1 MGFIDP
7 WLYFERGAGL
17 TASCLPGQVQDRG
30 LHVLQQVHY
39 SYSQGF
45 ILIYWVGLLGCQ
57 VSLNFK
63 KCMPDSQR
71 YPVNLY
77 LGKHAEGFFFGK
89 LIFIICGFFGKTT
102 RRILIKN
109 KIQII

>member
-30 LHVLQQVHY
+30 LHVLQQVHF

-45 ILIYWVGLLGCQ
+45 ILIYWAVRLASILTNAC
-57 VSLNFK
+57 
-63 KCMPDSQR
+63 
-71 YPVNLY
+71 
-77 LGKHAEGFFFGK
+77 
-89 LIFIICGFFGKTT
+89 LIHNGT
-102 RRILIKN
+102 L
-109 KIQII
+109 